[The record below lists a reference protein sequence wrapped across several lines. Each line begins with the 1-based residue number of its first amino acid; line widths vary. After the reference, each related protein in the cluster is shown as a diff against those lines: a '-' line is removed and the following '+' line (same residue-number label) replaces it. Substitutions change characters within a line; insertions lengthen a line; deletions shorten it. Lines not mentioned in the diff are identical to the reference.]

1 MSESQLPPVYMPKE
15 HKRIRI
21 DPLHGMEFVFSS
33 SLLTLII
40 YSFI

>member
-21 DPLHGMEFVFSS
+21 DPLHGMMFLFCF
-33 SLLTLII
+33 LLEKKI
-40 YSFI
+40 